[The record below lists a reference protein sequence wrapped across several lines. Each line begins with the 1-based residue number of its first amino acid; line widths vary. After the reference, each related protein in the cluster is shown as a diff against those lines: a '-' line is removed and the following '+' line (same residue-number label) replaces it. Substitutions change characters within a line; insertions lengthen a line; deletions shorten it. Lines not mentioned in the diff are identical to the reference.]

1 MSTRSNPCVTT
12 ARTGRRIVAP
22 LMTAVLASSVFAGAA
37 SAAKKPSR
45 KPARTVAT
53 VSKPKIP
60 LPGSPCTNRAQNFPG
75 TALDCVD
82 VPGKGLQWRVR
93 GTIRNPFRIGEAVE
107 VYSLESSKFRV
118 ELTDWDSD
126 VTEESKAQGVDPTV
140 PGIAFLVWR
149 SRSTLLSSGTA
160 RAADRAN
167 EANPPFAYIVGPNT
181 REDGSRSLL
190 ARIAFFHAEKR
201 NFAIEAFA
209 HVIHMVV
216 VGVENGITTR
226 PYTFHHN
233 RFYPGQIFERHNVLK
248 TKVIWGNVGHDSN
261 VTFRKTETRPD
272 NSTTCSFEY
281 SKFYGWIFEYKLGA
295 FRAGTIALLH
305 HNILNVNT
313 IGGGETHPVS
323 HAFYNMGHESGGG
336 CFTIS
341 SCDGNDRNA
350 S

>member
-1 MSTRSNPCVTT
+1 MSTRPKPCVTT
-12 ARTGRRIVAP
+12 ARTGHCIVAP
-22 LMTAVLASSVFAGAA
+22 LMTAVLASSVFAGSA

-45 KPARTVAT
+45 KPARKVAT
-53 VSKPKIP
+53 VPKPKIP

-190 ARIAFFHAEKR
+190 GFQPDLAACRNGGLIRDSFPPPSGKGSLEHLEVGESGWNSYCKEAPADQTMNLVAEL
-201 NFAIEAFA
+201 NAYNA
-209 HVIHMVV
+209 
-216 VGVENGITTR
+216 
-226 PYTFHHN
+226 
-233 RFYPGQIFERHNVLK
+233 PGGPNAK
-248 TKVIWGNVGHDSN
+248 TAV
-261 VTFRKTETRPD
+261 
-272 NSTTCSFEY
+272 
-281 SKFYGWIFEYKLGA
+281 
-295 FRAGTIALLH
+295 
-305 HNILNVNT
+305 
-313 IGGGETHPVS
+313 
-323 HAFYNMGHESGGG
+323 AFY
-336 CFTIS
+336 FT
-341 SCDGNDRNA
+341 GTPR
-350 S
+350 